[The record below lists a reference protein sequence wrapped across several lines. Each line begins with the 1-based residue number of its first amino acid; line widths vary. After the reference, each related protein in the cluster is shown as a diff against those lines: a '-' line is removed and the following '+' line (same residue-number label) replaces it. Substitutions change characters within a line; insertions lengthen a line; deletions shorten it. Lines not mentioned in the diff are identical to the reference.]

1 MKRRGPKFSSL
12 AAKPEA
18 REIAAPVTRSLAAI
32 KAFAGPV
39 TMAFLLGCSAPDNS
53 LSQFSQV
60 SSEQM
65 LRAGFSDIQQIY
77 IDEPKVAELAIA
89 GLRGLRKIDPA
100 VDVVRKSDVVTIRRG
115 DNVAGFANVPKDND
129 PYAWATIVSKLM
141 DDGRK
146 LSPKLGQA
154 RTEEIYTALF
164 DSLATN
170 LDPYSRYSGAV
181 EAQDNRASRDGF
193 GGIGVTIVPHTDG
206 VEITEVVSG
215 LPADR
220 AGLKRGDRILSIN
233 GRVISSLGL
242 RRIARLLQGP
252 VGRSVDLAVRRKN
265 NPASLQ
271 MSVPRTH
278 ITPQSVFYRMEED
291 VAVIEITSFN
301 SETASSVAQ
310 SVFRARHQKGVNLR
324 GIVLDLRDNPGG
336 LLHQAVRIADLFV
349 ERGRIVSTRGR
360 HRDSLQYFDAT
371 PGDIANNLPMA
382 VLLNGYSASAA
393 EILAAALQD
402 NDRAILIGTTSYGK
416 GTVQTVLRMPNDGE
430 LVLTWARLYAP
441 SGYNM
446 NGLGVVPTIC
456 TTKEGSAEEIVQRA
470 LATEDGR
477 SHRMLSIRR
486 TYQKASVADRKML
499 SSYCPASASRQGDVD
514 LKVARMLLTVQK
526 SYMRT
531 IHLAR
536 TANGL

>member
-1 MKRRGPKFSSL
+1 MT
-12 AAKPEA
+12 
-18 REIAAPVTRSLAAI
+18 V
-32 KAFAGPV
+32 
-39 TMAFLLGCSAPDNS
+39 AFLLGCSAPDSN
-53 LSQFSQV
+53 LAPYSQI

-65 LRAGFSDIQQIY
+65 LRAGFADIQQIY
-77 IDEPKVAELAIA
+77 IDEPKVADLAIA
-89 GLRGLRKIDPA
+89 GLRGLRKIDPDM
-100 VDVVRKSDVVTIRRG
+100 DVVQKSDLVTIRHG
-115 DNVAGFANVPKDND
+115 GTVAGFAHTPKDND

-146 LSPKLGQA
+146 LSPKLGRA
-154 RTEEIYTALF
+154 RTEDIYTALF

-170 LDPYSRYSGAV
+170 LDPYSRYSGAD
-181 EAQDNRASRDGF
+181 EAQDNRANRDGF
-193 GGIGVTIVPHTDG
+193 GGIGVTIVPHADG
-206 VEITEVVSG
+206 VEITDVVSG

-220 AGLKRGDRILSIN
+220 AGLQRGDRILSIN
-233 GRVISSLGL
+233 GRGIASLGL

-271 MSVPRTH
+271 MSVPRAH
-278 ITPQSVFYRMEED
+278 ITPQSVFFRLEDD
-291 VAVIEITSFN
+291 VAVIEIASFN

-336 LLHQAVRIADLFV
+336 LLHQAVRIADLFI
-349 ERGRIVSTRGR
+349 EQGRIVSTRGR

-371 PGDIANNLPMA
+371 SGDIANNLPMA

-402 NDRAILIGTTSYGK
+402 NKRAILIGTTSYGK

-456 TTKEGSAEEIVQRA
+456 TTRKGNAEDLVRQALTADKSGSHQ
-470 LATEDGR
+470 
-477 SHRMLSIRR
+477 MLSIRR
-486 TYQKASVADRKML
+486 AYKTASVTDRKRVT
-499 SSYCPASASRQGDVD
+499 SYCPASASRQGDID

-526 SYMRT
+526 RYMRT

-536 TANGL
+536 TTNGF

>member
-1 MKRRGPKFSSL
+1 MKRRGPKLSSL
-12 AAKPEA
+12 AAKPEG
-18 REIAAPVTRSLAAI
+18 RILAAPATRSLAAI
-32 KAFAGPV
+32 KAFTGTI
-39 TMAFLLGCSAPDNS
+39 TMALLLGCSAPDSN
-53 LSQFSQV
+53 LVQFSQV

-77 IDEPKVAELAIA
+77 IDEPKVADLAIA
-89 GLRGLRKIDPA
+89 GLRGLRKIDPD
-100 VDVVRKSDVVTIRRG
+100 VDVVQKSDVVAMRRG
-115 DNVAGFANVPKDND
+115 GNVAGFAHMPKDND

-164 DSLATN
+164 ESLATN
-170 LDPYSRYSGAV
+170 LDPYSRYSGAA
-181 EAQDNRASRDGF
+181 EAHDNRASRDGF

-206 VEITEVVSG
+206 VEITEVVAG

-233 GRVISSLGL
+233 GHGIASFGL

-252 VGRSVDLAVRRKN
+252 VGRTVDLAVRRKN

-278 ITPQSVFYRMEED
+278 ITPQSVFYRLEDD

-349 ERGRIVSTRGR
+349 EQGRIVSTRGR

-402 NDRAILIGTTSYGK
+402 NKRAILIGTTSYGK

-441 SGYNM
+441 SGYSM

-456 TTKEGSAEEIVQRA
+456 TTKKGSAEDLVRRA
-470 LATEDGR
+470 LAADDSP
-477 SHRMLSIRR
+477 SHQMLSIRR
-486 TYQKASVADRKML
+486 TYKKASVADRKL
-499 SSYCPASASRQGDVD
+499 LNSYCPATASRQGDID

-526 SYMRT
+526 RYMRT

-536 TANGL
+536 TTNGL

>member
-1 MKRRGPKFSSL
+1 MKRRDPKLSSL
-12 AAKPEA
+12 AAKPEE
-18 REIAAPVTRSLAAI
+18 RTFSAPATRSLAAI
-32 KAFAGPV
+32 RAFAGTM
-39 TMAFLLGCSAPDNS
+39 TMALLLGCSAPDS
-53 LSQFSQV
+53 TLVQFSQV

-77 IDEPKVAELAIA
+77 IDEPKVADLAIA
-89 GLRGLRKIDPA
+89 GLRGLRKIDPD
-100 VDVVRKSDVVTIRRG
+100 VDIIRKSDLVSIRRG
-115 DNVAGFANVPKDND
+115 DSVAGFAHMPKDND

-170 LDPYSRYSGAV
+170 LDPYSRYSGAD
-181 EAQDNRASRDGF
+181 EAQENRASRDGF

-220 AGLKRGDRILSIN
+220 AGLQRGDRILSIN
-233 GRVISSLGL
+233 GHGISSYGL

-252 VGRSVDLAVRRKN
+252 VGRSVELAVRRKN

-278 ITPQSVFYRMEED
+278 ITPQSVFYRLEED
-291 VAVIEITSFN
+291 VAVIEISSFN

-324 GIVLDLRDNPGG
+324 GLVLDLRDNPGG
-336 LLHQAVRIADLFV
+336 LLHQAVRIADLFI
-349 ERGRIVSTRGR
+349 EQGRIVSTRGR

-402 NDRAILIGTTSYGK
+402 NKRAILIGTTSYGK

-441 SGYNM
+441 SGYSM

-456 TTKEGSAEEIVQRA
+456 TTKKGSAENLVQRA
-470 LATEDGR
+470 LAAESSP
-477 SHRMLSIRR
+477 SHQMLSIRR
-486 TYQKASVADRKML
+486 TYQKASVADRKL
-499 SSYCPASASRQGDVD
+499 LTSYCPAAASRQGNMD